1 MKKFFAAV
9 VALMI
14 LTATAVVLAKP
25 PLFDTPYI
33 GNSYRLTL
41 HVRDCDS
48 VWIMNHVNQVGFN
61 TRAEAF
67 AQGYHPCGNC
77 RPDLRSDLP

>member
-1 MKKFFAAV
+1 MKKFFAAI
-9 VALMI
+9 VALII
-14 LTATAVVLAKP
+14 LTTATVFAQV
-25 PLFDTPYI
+25 LFDTPYI
-33 GNSYRLTL
+33 GNSYRKTL

-48 VWIMNHVNQVGFN
+48 VWQMNPKNQVGFN

-67 AQGYHPCGNC
+67 AAGYHPCGNC

>member
-1 MKKFFAAV
+1 MKKFFAAL
-9 VALMI
+9 AI
-14 LTATAVVLAKP
+14 LLFMTATAFAAIR
-25 PLFDTPYI
+25 FNTPYI

-48 VWIMNHVNQVGFN
+48 VWIMTPDNHVGFN

-67 AQGYHPCGNC
+67 AEGYHPCGNC

>member
-1 MKKFFAAV
+1 MKKFFAAIS
-9 VALMI
+9 ALMI
-14 LTATAVVLAKP
+14 LTTATAFAVIR
-25 PLFDTPYI
+25 FDTPYI

-48 VWIMNHVNQVGFN
+48 VWQMNPNNQVGFK

-67 AQGYHPCGNC
+67 AEGYHPCGNC

>member
-1 MKKFFAAV
+1 MKKFFAAII
-9 VALMI
+9 ALI
-14 LTATAVVLAKP
+14 VLTTATAFAAVI
-25 PLFDTPYI
+25 LFDTPYI
-33 GNSYRLTL
+33 GNSYRQTL

-48 VWIMNHVNQVGFN
+48 VWQMNPNNQVGFN

-67 AQGYHPCGNC
+67 NQGYHPCGNC

>member
-1 MKKFFAAV
+1 MKKFLTAV
-9 VALMI
+9 VALTI
-14 LTATAVVLAKP
+14 LTAAAVVLAKP

-33 GNSYRLTL
+33 GNKYRLTL

-48 VWIMNHVNQVGFN
+48 VWQMNHVNQVGFN

-67 AQGYHPCGNC
+67 NQGYHPCGNC

>member
-1 MKKFFAAV
+1 MKKFFAAI
-9 VALMI
+9 VAVLI
-14 LTATAVVLAKP
+14 LTTAVVFAQT
-25 PLFDTPYI
+25 LFDTPYI
-33 GNSYRLTL
+33 GNAYRKTL

-48 VWIMNHVNQVGFN
+48 VWQMNPDNQVGFN